1 MGSHPRADG
10 EEKVMKSHH
19 VAVREEEVTKPHSA
33 AAGIGSLEKTE
44 RRKRA
49 EKVLKS

>member
-1 MGSHPRADG
+1 MLFRSADG
-10 EEKVMKSHH
+10 EEKVMKHH
-19 VAVREEEVTKPHSA
+19 FAAVREEEMMKRHSVA
-33 AAGIGSLEKTE
+33 ARIGSLEKTE